1 MESRDL
7 LKNRLRE
14 GLEHYDRNTIVIG
27 LLNKSLDRFKDGY
40 RELESAIQF
49 CDDQEL
55 RAKLEEIKMMYGHDI
70 EISGDFKVNKPTVLS
85 LLVDIIKNH
94 SPDGV

>member
-14 GLEHYDRNTIVIG
+14 GLEEYNRKVITIG

-40 RELESAIQF
+40 RELETAIQF

-55 RAKLEEIKMMYGHDI
+55 RQKLEAIKEMCGNDI
-70 EISGDFKVNKPTVLS
+70 EISGDFKVTKPTVLS

>member
-1 MESRDL
+1 MKSREL
-7 LKNRLRE
+7 LKNSLRE
-14 GLEHYDRNTIVIG
+14 GLEEYNRDTIAIG

-40 RELESAIQF
+40 RELETAIQF

-55 RAKLEEIKMMYGHDI
+55 RAKLEEIKMMCGHDI
-70 EISGDFKVNKPTVLS
+70 EISGDFKVEKPTVLS
-85 LLVDIIKNH
+85 LLVQIIKNH

>member
-1 MESRDL
+1 MKSSDL

-14 GLEHYDRNTIVIG
+14 GLEHYDRNTIAIG

-55 RAKLEEIKMMYGHDI
+55 REKLEKIKMMYGHDI
-70 EISGDFKVNKPTVLS
+70 EISGDFKVSEPTLLS
-85 LLVDIIKNH
+85 LMVDVIKNH